1 MKKRLRLTTILLCF
15 VLLCAVLLAGCKE
28 EAPAVTTNATEPSK
42 TAQKIEENW
51 GLSFAVED
59 ITATGL
65 TLVCT
70 QSGDGQHLGELTFD
84 SYMLYSYET
93 NDLIHNKDGAVGN
106 PIRREDSVITVKR
119 DTTERVALDWSEGIG
134 TLSSGKYRIV
144 VDMLDVFDKETVQV
158 STEGKR
164 YLQNYNV
171 EFTIP

>member
-84 SYMLYSYET
+84 SYMLYSYAT
-93 NDLIHNKDGAVGN
+93 DDLIDNKEGAAGNSIQGENGAVIVECDATG
-106 PIRREDSVITVKR
+106 
-119 DTTERVALDWSEGIG
+119 RVALDWAESIG
-134 TLSSGKYRIV
+134 TLPAGKYVIIV
-144 VDMLDVFDKETVQV
+144 SVLDVFDGETVHPLTVKYQ
-158 STEGKR
+158 
-164 YLQNYNV
+164 YHQDH
-171 EFTIP
+171 TIDFDIP